1 MTTMF
6 CFPTFLSRRLRWKC
20 LTTRHK
26 DTKID
31 VTADDDEE
39 DAFPPPVPRTY
50 KVTRKV
56 KAVKKSEW
64 EKETVCT
71 ICHDTH
77 KKKDCWMT
85 DCGHEFGAECLSESI
100 QSMTHLCCPLCMK
113 RTTKVTAYR
122 QWGKPCRAGNPV
134 DAFST
139 DEEEEKE
146 EEEDDEDVIELV
158 EIFSVRLI

>member
-1 MTTMF
+1 MMPT
-6 CFPTFLSRRLRWKC
+6 CFPTFLSRRLRWRC

-31 VTADDDEE
+31 VTADDDETDE
-39 DAFPPPVPRTY
+39 NAFPLRTY

-64 EKETVCT
+64 EKEMVCT

-100 QSMTHLCCPLCMK
+100 RSMTHLRCPLCMK

-122 QWGKPCRAGNPV
+122 QWGRARNPV
-134 DAFST
+134 DAST
-139 DEEEEKE
+139 DQEEEE
-146 EEEDDEDVIELV
+146 EEEDDEDDVIELV
-158 EIFSVRLI
+158 EIFPVRLI